1 MYIWGGG
8 GGKGCSRERKG
19 GGWMGV
25 VIGTYGERRVN
36 SRDDVCSAD
45 LKGSKP
51 FGRIS
56 DLWRFLLFLLRE
68 QPFAGLVGE
77 TPMQSGHVQ
86 EAACGG

>member
-1 MYIWGGG
+1 
-8 GGKGCSRERKG
+8 
-19 GGWMGV
+19 MGV